1 MSGEAHITLLAFGQI
16 GEMIVQARRSISEG
30 ETVEKLLNALC
41 IEHNGLE
48 TSVEHPRFRVAVN
61 QAVVPFDHI
70 LRDGD
75 EVALLS
81 PVSGG

>member
-1 MSGEAHITLLAFGQI
+1 MSGGAHITLLAFGQV
-16 GEMIVQARRSISEG
+16 GEMVIENQRPISAG

-41 IEHNGLE
+41 IEHSGLE
-48 TSVEHPRFRVAVN
+48 ASVEHPRFRVAVN
-61 QAVVPFDHI
+61 QAVVPFGHI